1 MPRACTKKLPTKPI
15 AEGRR
20 CRSNT
25 APLSLCSMTNEKA
38 LEIQAA
44 AGQAAKDMVKAQ
56 IAAGKPNKGLSK
68 ARHAAIVA
76 DVSEEMAS
84 SFAGST
90 GEADASKELRLI
102 LRAAYSGSLL
112 NASQLRQELEK
123 AGILVKEQALSSEY
137 GVE

>member
-1 MPRACTKKLPTKPI
+1 
-15 AEGRR
+15 
-20 CRSNT
+20 
-25 APLSLCSMTNEKA
+25 MTNEKA

-76 DVSEEMAS
+76 DVTQEVYAS
-84 SFAGST
+84 FL
-90 GEADASKELRLI
+90 GEGDPADAEKDMRLI